1 MDGSQEFWFDHEER
15 EVYRQAIALMTSAT
29 RDYDQSK
36 RTN

>member
-1 MDGSQEFWFDHEER
+1 MEGSQEFWFDR
-15 EVYRQAIALMTSAT
+15 GKPEVYREAIALMRTAT